1 MDCLAKM
8 PNEAYNLNK
17 TEKVWVQKSHAPG
30 KGDRE
35 RPSLAEYLSCVV
47 LCVQDWS
54 DLLQWKTDV
63 TNDLQKE

>member
-1 MDCLAKM
+1 M

-47 LCVQDWS
+47 FVYKIDQIFYNERLM
-54 DLLQWKTDV
+54 
-63 TNDLQKE
+63 